1 MPNLNIW
8 KPRKILALP
17 FVWASFDHSMCCVQ
31 LGNLALP
38 VHMWWA
44 EYTCF
49 AKLPSS
55 IWGLGPGV
63 VCQDR
68 PGPKNKLICDA
79 QRDKSLWLARI
90 AVLHYQVG
98 WRWAVAREVVGVDKT
113 RPVLVVL
120 LGLLADFLTEIN
132 GEFYVVILAIFAK
145 SAKIRS
151 QERRV

>member
-1 MPNLNIW
+1 M
-8 KPRKILALP
+8 
-17 FVWASFDHSMCCVQ
+17 
-31 LGNLALP
+31 
-38 VHMWWA
+38 
-44 EYTCF
+44 
-49 AKLPSS
+49 
-55 IWGLGPGV
+55 
-63 VCQDR
+63 
-68 PGPKNKLICDA
+68 
-79 QRDKSLWLARI
+79 ARI

-145 SAKIRS
+145 SAKIRL